1 MNDRQKLKL
10 RIEKQAQR
18 MQKAER
24 EQATLLSQTV
34 YTGTLGLVLVL
45 PIVAGAYIGLWLDS
59 LSEIYSVRWTVGLIM
74 LGVIIGV
81 CNVYYLIKEHE

>member
-10 RIEKQAQR
+10 RVEKQAQR

-59 LSEIYSVRWTVGLIM
+59 LSEAYSVRWTVGLIM

-81 CNVYYLIKEHE
+81 CNVYYLIKEHD

>member
-1 MNDRQKLKL
+1 MNNHQKLKL
-10 RIEKQAQR
+10 QIEKQAQR

-24 EQATLLSQTV
+24 EQSTLLSQTV

-45 PIVAGAYIGLWLDS
+45 PIIAGAYAGLWLDS
-59 LSEIYSVRWTVGLIM
+59 LADEYSARWTIGLIF
-74 LGVIIGV
+74 LGVVIGV